1 MTRFIPTWPTL
12 LIWAA
17 LSVAVYMLGVGFGG
31 SLFAPF
37 VAPPPN
43 EDFVA
48 FVLWLAV
55 LCLVFAPFLL
65 MVARIV
71 MVSRDRGDH
80 VED

>member
-1 MTRFIPTWPTL
+1 MTRFIPTWPAL

-17 LSVAVYMLGVGFGG
+17 LSVVVYVLGAGFGG

-37 VAPPPN
+37 VAPSPN

-71 MVSRDRGDH
+71 IVSRDR
-80 VED
+80 EDNAQD